1 MALSIMGIIFISFS
15 SILIN
20 STRLY
25 KKELKNIENIQK
37 SLLLN
42 TWLKNKIDNSAS
54 FYISSNDGLLTIHEK
69 DSDKL
74 YKVILYDSQNRPA
87 VGVKKYRY
95 QDNILRYIEKE
106 PIMNGVI
113 DLSFEKIGEDIN
125 KDPILNIDLEL
136 EDSKGSYSLILN

>member
-1 MALSIMGIIFISFS
+1 MALSIMSIIFISFS